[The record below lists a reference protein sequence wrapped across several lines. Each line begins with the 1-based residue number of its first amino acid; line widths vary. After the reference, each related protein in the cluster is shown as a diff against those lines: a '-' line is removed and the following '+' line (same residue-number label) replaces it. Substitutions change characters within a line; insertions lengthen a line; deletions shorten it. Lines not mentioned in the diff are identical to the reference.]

1 MSLHPEAISYHTNP
15 NGASDYFFGAGSSP
29 SPSAG
34 VILNN
39 ANIVSIPSAVYTLNP
54 NNPQI
59 IATVVVPANYGT
71 SPLTV
76 IPYAQLLAAAFTL
89 KSTTPPILNDTVK
102 FILSVSD
109 GINTETLYPQITADA
124 STLADFVTIPLFAG
138 GFMGT
143 YAQGPYT
150 FTFRISALYTST
162 GSSPFNLTVNQ
173 FITGVNVVAGVKTF

>member
-1 MSLHPEAISYHTNP
+1 MSLQPEAIAYHTDRTGN
-15 NGASDYFFGAGSSP
+15 SYFFGAGAGP
-29 SPSAG
+29 SPSAS
-34 VILNN
+34 VTLNN
-39 ANIVSIPSAVYTLNP
+39 ANIVSIPSAVYTLVKNV
-54 NNPQI
+54 PQI

-71 SPLTV
+71 STLTV
-76 IPYAQLLAAAFTL
+76 IPYAQLLASAFTL

-109 GINTETLYPQITADA
+109 GINTETLYPQITVDA
-124 STLADFVTIPLFAG
+124 STLADFVTVPLFAG
-138 GFMGT
+138 QFMGT

-173 FITGVNVVAGVKTF
+173 FPIGVNLVAGVKTF